1 MLPEWSTT
9 ASIATPSVEISDK
22 TVPFLGRAKATISR
36 ATQSN
41 LATVSNG
48 LNRIRH
54 EIMQF
59 FMSTKLG
66 NLTAAV
72 PFLRSIRYAITGRIK
87 SKINAHGEYNCTFM
101 YSQS

>member
-22 TVPFLGRAKATISR
+22 TVPFLGRAKATISS

-41 LATVSNG
+41 RAIVSIG
-48 LNRIRH
+48 LNLIRH
-54 EIMQF
+54 ESRQF
-59 FMSTKLG
+59 FISTRLG

-72 PFLRSIRYAITGRIK
+72 PFLRSIRYAIAGRII
-87 SKINAHGEYNCTFM
+87 SKISAQGEYNCILM
-101 YSQS
+101 CSRL